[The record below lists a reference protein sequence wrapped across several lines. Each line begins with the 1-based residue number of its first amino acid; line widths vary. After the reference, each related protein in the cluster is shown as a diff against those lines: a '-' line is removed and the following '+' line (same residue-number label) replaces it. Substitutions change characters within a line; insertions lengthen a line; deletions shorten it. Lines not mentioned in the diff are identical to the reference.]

1 MSSCAKSD
9 GSDHRH
15 RIVTQ
20 VQILAAR
27 THGTAPCPVSIRA
40 GPSTIPYQRQVTLS
54 LTKPQP
60 PVPHARLIGMPIGAW
75 LVLGFALVIGAFA
88 AASVVSL
95 RSTHEATADLARMQQ
110 QFEPLS
116 RSVRDLGDGLATF
129 DRGVL
134 AYLRAD
140 SRVNHAAVLTT
151 AQRLSH
157 AANRTLDVGAAGES
171 LPVGPLLQRIAD
183 HEADGFRLLDL
194 QDERRRTIVG
204 LEQAY
209 ESLDRRIKG
218 AGGAGV
224 VVGNSLMARPSM
236 AELARALEAARNDV
250 SSELTRGGN
259 HAASHDGGEA
269 RLRRTIESHR
279 AELMISPGRHWLA
292 MLMEDFGTAVK
303 LRRRALQLGA
313 DIEQRQ
319 TAFVA
324 NGEALAAH
332 IREKVEAPAWREF
345 TAAVASA
352 QQAVGDSEKAIKA
365 ATYKAVL
372 LTLLAL
378 LATAWAVTWP
388 VRRLT
393 AGTRRLASG
402 DLATR
407 VARGGASEIDELA
420 HAFNHMATELADA
433 ERAVKTYQAQLEQRV
448 EERTLQLRHLAEH
461 DPLTNLPNRRQLFQ
475 RLNEMLDAAGT
486 ATRAETHIAVL
497 FLDLDNFKTVNDTL
511 GHDFGDRVLTEIGER
526 LRLIAGD
533 NGLIARLG
541 GDEFTLVFP
550 YSGDPAE
557 VERRAERLVGGF
569 QRPLLIDRREVSVG
583 VSCGVATY
591 PDHGRDATSLL
602 RAADVALF
610 RAKELGRNRLCVHDP
625 SMLVR
630 ASNRFRVE
638 QALRK
643 AIEGGDF
650 VLHYQPQV
658 CLGRQRTT
666 AVEALL
672 RWRRSDNQI
681 VSAGEFIE
689 IAEQSGLMLDLND
702 WILETAAEAVSRWR
716 SGGWPDARV
725 AINVSAQQFVT
736 GNFLADIERLL
747 ARHGLPPD
755 AIELELTETMLQT
768 GAVTVEA
775 LHGLRMLNIDT
786 ALDDFGTGF
795 SSLTSIEQLP
805 LSRVKL
811 DRSVIAEVDSNPR
824 SAAIVHSMI
833 GLCRNLGL
841 HVTIEGVE
849 RPAQLNF
856 LAACGEVSVQGFLI
870 ARPAEESA
878 IIGLVRDTR
887 GRLDSLLQAAEQ
899 APAATVEDD
908 LTSSVRMLRGRRRT
922 HRQ

>member
-1 MSSCAKSD
+1 
-9 GSDHRH
+9 
-15 RIVTQ
+15 
-20 VQILAAR
+20 
-27 THGTAPCPVSIRA
+27 
-40 GPSTIPYQRQVTLS
+40 
-54 LTKPQP
+54 
-60 PVPHARLIGMPIGAW
+60 
-75 LVLGFALVIGAFA
+75 
-88 AASVVSL
+88 
-95 RSTHEATADLARMQQ
+95 
-110 QFEPLS
+110 
-116 RSVRDLGDGLATF
+116 
-129 DRGVL
+129 
-134 AYLRAD
+134 
-140 SRVNHAAVLTT
+140 
-151 AQRLSH
+151 
-157 AANRTLDVGAAGES
+157 
-171 LPVGPLLQRIAD
+171 LLQRIAD
-183 HEADGFRLLDL
+183 HAAEGLRLLDL
-194 QDERRRTIVG
+194 QDERRRAIAG
-204 LEQAY
+204 LEQAHAA
-209 ESLDRRIKG
+209 LDRRIKG

-236 AELARALEAARNDV
+236 AEMARALEAARNDV

-259 HAASHDGGEA
+259 HAAGPGGGEA
-269 RLRRTIESHR
+269 RLRRTIEAHR
-279 AELMISPGRHWLA
+279 AEFSVSPGRHWLA
-292 MLMEDFGTAVK
+292 MVLDDFGQAVK
-303 LRRRALQLGA
+303 LRRRALQLGS
-313 DIEQRQ
+313 DIEARQ
-319 TAFVA
+319 AAFIA
-324 NGEALAAH
+324 NGDALAAH
-332 IREKVEAPAWREF
+332 IRENVEAPAWREF
-345 TAAVASA
+345 TAAVAGA
-352 QQAVGDSEKAIKA
+352 RRAVGESEQKIKD
-365 ATYKAVL
+365 ATYKAIL
-372 LTLLAL
+372 LTLLPL
-378 LATAWAVTWP
+378 LAIAWAITWP

-448 EERTLQLRHLAEH
+448 EERTMQLRHLAEH
-461 DPLTNLPNRRQLFQ
+461 DPLTSLPNRRQLFQ
-475 RLNEMLDAAGT
+475 RLNEMLGVADPSDPAKSY
-486 ATRAETHIAVL
+486 IAVL

-511 GHDFGDRVLTEIGER
+511 GHDFGDRVLMEIGER

-533 NGLIARLG
+533 GGFIARLG

-557 VERRAERLVGGF
+557 VQQRAERLVGGF

-591 PDHGRDATSLL
+591 PEHGRDATSLL

-625 SMLVR
+625 AMLVQ

-643 AIEGGDF
+643 AIDGGDF

-689 IAEQSGLMLDLND
+689 IAEQSGLMLDLNE
-702 WILETAAEAVSRWR
+702 WILETAAEAVAKWR
-716 SGGWPDARV
+716 RGGWPDARV

-736 GNFLADIERLL
+736 GNFLLDIERLL

-786 ALDDFGTGF
+786 ALDDFGTGY

-841 HVTIEGVE
+841 QVTIEGVE
-849 RPAQLNF
+849 RHAQLDF
-856 LAACGEVSVQGFLI
+856 LAACGEVSVQGFLV
-870 ARPAEESA
+870 ARPADESA

-887 GRLDSLLQAAEQ
+887 GHLDSLLKAAQ
-899 APAATVEDD
+899 RQPAATAEDD
-908 LTSSVRMLRGRRRT
+908 LTSSVRMLRRRQR
-922 HRQ
+922 

>member
-1 MSSCAKSD
+1 M
-9 GSDHRH
+9 GS
-15 RIVTQ
+15 
-20 VQILAAR
+20 
-27 THGTAPCPVSIRA
+27 
-40 GPSTIPYQRQVTLS
+40 STIRYQRQVS
-54 LTKPQP
+54 LPAKTPQP
-60 PVPHARLIGMPIGAW
+60 PVPATRSIGMPIGAW

-95 RSTHEATADLARMQQ
+95 RSTREATADLAKMQQ

-129 DRGVL
+129 DRAVL

-140 SRVNHAAVLTT
+140 TRENRAAALATVE
-151 AQRLSH
+151 RLSH
-157 AANRTLDVGAAGES
+157 AANRTVDVGAAAES
-171 LPVGPLLQRIAD
+171 PPVGPLLQRIAD
-183 HEADGFRLLDL
+183 HAAEGLRLLDL
-194 QDERRRTIVG
+194 QDERRRAIGG

-209 ESLDRRIKG
+209 AALDRRIKG

-236 AELARALEAARNDV
+236 AEMARALEAARNDV
-250 SSELTRGGN
+250 SSELTRGGD
-259 HAASHDGGEA
+259 HAAGPGGGEA
-269 RLRRTIESHR
+269 RLRRTIEAHR
-279 AELMISPGRHWLA
+279 AEFSVSPGRHWLA
-292 MLMEDFGTAVK
+292 MVLDDFGQAVK
-303 LRRRALQLGA
+303 LRRRALQLGS
-313 DIEQRQ
+313 DIEARQ
-319 TAFVA
+319 AAFIA
-324 NGEALAAH
+324 NGDALAAH
-332 IREKVEAPAWREF
+332 IRENVEAPAWREF
-345 TAAVASA
+345 TAAVAGA
-352 QQAVGDSEKAIKA
+352 RRAVGESEQKIKD
-365 ATYKAVL
+365 ATYKAIL
-372 LTLLAL
+372 LTLLPL
-378 LATAWAVTWP
+378 LAIAWAITWP

-448 EERTLQLRHLAEH
+448 EERTMQLRHLAEH
-461 DPLTNLPNRRQLFQ
+461 DPLTSLPNRRQLFQ
-475 RLNEMLDAAGT
+475 RLNEMLGVADPSDPAKSY
-486 ATRAETHIAVL
+486 IAVL

-511 GHDFGDRVLTEIGER
+511 GHDFGDRVLMEIGER

-533 NGLIARLG
+533 GGFIARLG

-557 VERRAERLVGGF
+557 VQQRAERLVGGF

-583 VSCGVATY
+583 VSCGVAMY
-591 PDHGRDATSLL
+591 PEHGRDATSLL

-625 SMLVR
+625 AMLVQ

-643 AIEGGDF
+643 AIDGGDF

-689 IAEQSGLMLDLND
+689 IAEQSGLMLDLNE
-702 WILETAAEAVSRWR
+702 WILETAAEAVGKWR
-716 SGGWPDARV
+716 RGGWPDARV

-736 GNFLADIERLL
+736 GNFLLDIERLL

-786 ALDDFGTGF
+786 ALDDFGTGY

-841 HVTIEGVE
+841 QVTIEGVE
-849 RPAQLNF
+849 RHAQLDF
-856 LAACGEVSVQGFLI
+856 LAACGEVSVQGFLV
-870 ARPAEESA
+870 ARPADESA

-887 GRLDSLLQAAEQ
+887 GHLDSLLKAAQ
-899 APAATVEDD
+899 RQPAATVEDD
-908 LTSSVRMLRGRRRT
+908 LTSSVRMLRRRQR
-922 HRQ
+922 